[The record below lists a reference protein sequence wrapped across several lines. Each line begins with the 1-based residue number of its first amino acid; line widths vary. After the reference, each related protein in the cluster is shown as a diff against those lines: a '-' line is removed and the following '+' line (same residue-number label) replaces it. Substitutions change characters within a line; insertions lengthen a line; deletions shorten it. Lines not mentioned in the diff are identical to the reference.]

1 MYQIKF
7 YRVNE
12 AYGCFSNFA
21 KYPIE
26 LGGKVYPTSEHYFQ
40 AKKFEYTEHEE
51 AIRLAETPMLAAN
64 LGRERW
70 RPLRE
75 DWEQV
80 KDNIMRQALQAKF
93 DQHQVLKDILLS
105 TGSCE
110 LIEHTT
116 NDSYWGDGGDGTG
129 RNMLGILLMEL
140 RQTYSEERE
149 FYLPPSMVEEADD
162 AYLQSFAEWL
172 DGLSVEARKEYTKY
186 FKLEDF

>member
-172 DGLSVEARKEYTKY
+172 NALSVEARKEYTKY
-186 FKLEDF
+186 FELEEF

>member
-116 NDSYWGDGGDGTG
+116 NDSYWGDGGDGAG